1 MTDPDAATRLLEAL
15 RGLDL
20 TSADGRAGLGTLL
33 AEIERAAPDAILQ
46 KAAGID
52 LRRMG
57 WRGAPRCAQA
67 ASDRVASASARP
79 ECG

>member
-1 MTDPDAATRLLEAL
+1 MSDPDPATRLLEAL

-57 WRGAPRCAQA
+57 WARAQA
-67 ASDRVASASARP
+67 ASDRVASASAQQ

>member
-1 MTDPDAATRLLEAL
+1 MSDPDAATRLLEAL

-57 WRGAPRCAQA
+57 WARAQA
-67 ASDRVASASARP
+67 ASDRVASASAQQK
-79 ECG
+79 CG

>member
-1 MTDPDAATRLLEAL
+1 MSDPDPATRLLEAL

-57 WRGAPRCAQA
+57 VARRA
-67 ASDRVASASARP
+67 ALKP
-79 ECG
+79 

>member
-1 MTDPDAATRLLEAL
+1 MPETDATTRLREAL
-15 RGLDL
+15 AALDL

-57 WRGAPRCAQA
+57 WARAQA
-67 ASDRVASASARP
+67 ASDRVASASALP

>member
-1 MTDPDAATRLLEAL
+1 MSDPDPATRLLEAL

-52 LRRMG
+52 LRRIG
-57 WRGAPRCAQA
+57 WA
-67 ASDRVASASARP
+67 DRP
-79 ECG
+79 ENKSATENRMVT